1 MAILAPART
10 VAPVPARRVSR
21 ARRATRAAASR
32 SEDANERLAGNA
44 PSRRDALLAAAAI
57 AATVPVEAS
66 RAATPVMSTNVSAA
80 VPNEA
85 IASVASAV
93 PQPSITAEAFFDLAV
108 DAESF
113 GRVVVGVY
121 GEANPIAA
129 ARFLALAEGVQG
141 LGYRRTQIDA
151 VEYDEDPQT
160 GVDTPSFLGSTGI
173 RAFVIPGSTTPVTS
187 LPGGASNEALL
198 PELEARRIGH
208 DGLPNGKV
216 GIVSLV
222 VERGA
227 PPPPPKER
235 LVSMNGKFVKVAD
248 PPPPGPNGTAFAVT
262 VAPGAGAV
270 LDRTNVVV
278 GEVVEGLD
286 VLNAIAALP
295 TVKDNSASPFFAVA
309 KTIGDKRAVVAEQAF
324 GKPFA
329 KVTVA
334 KCGVVKRP
342 SSTPA
347 EAAGLAEEARAEEV
361 AGVET
366 TAPPV

>member
-1 MAILAPART
+1 
-10 VAPVPARRVSR
+10 V
-21 ARRATRAAASR
+21 
-32 SEDANERLAGNA
+32 NA
-44 PSRRDALLAAAAI
+44 PSRRDALLAAAAM
-57 AATVPVEAS
+57 AAMAPIDSS
-66 RAATPVMSTNVSAA
+66 RAAQTQTTIDTLPPVTT
-80 VPNEA
+80 NEA
-85 IASVASAV
+85 IARVAAAV
-93 PQPSITAEAFFDLAV
+93 PQPSITAEAFFDIAV
-108 DAESF
+108 DAEF
-113 GRVVVGVY
+113 VGRVVVGVY
-121 GEANPIAA
+121 GDANPIAA

-151 VEYDEDPQT
+151 VEYDEDVET
-160 GVDTPSFLGSTGI
+160 KEDTPSFLGSTGI

-198 PELEARRIGH
+198 PELAARKIGH
-208 DGLPNGKV
+208 DDLPGNKV

-235 LVSMNGKFVKVAD
+235 LVSVNGKFVKVAD

-278 GEVVEGLD
+278 GEVVEGMD

-309 KTIGDKRAVVAEQAF
+309 KTIGDKRATVAEQAF

-334 KCGVVKRP
+334 KCGVVKRE
-342 SSTPA
+342 TPP
-347 EAAGLAEEARAEEV
+347 AGD
-361 AGVET
+361 VEIA
-366 TAPPV
+366 APPA

>member
-1 MAILAPART
+1 
-10 VAPVPARRVSR
+10 V
-21 ARRATRAAASR
+21 
-32 SEDANERLAGNA
+32 NA
-44 PSRRDALLAAAAI
+44 PSRRDALLAAAAM
-57 AATVPVEAS
+57 AAMAPIDSS
-66 RAATPVMSTNVSAA
+66 RAAQTQTTIDTLPPVTT
-80 VPNEA
+80 NEA
-85 IASVASAV
+85 IARVAAAV
-93 PQPSITAEAFFDLAV
+93 PQPSITAEAFFDIAV
-108 DAESF
+108 DAEF
-113 GRVVVGVY
+113 VGRVVVGVY
-121 GEANPIAA
+121 GDANPIAA

-151 VEYDEDPQT
+151 VEYDENVET
-160 GVDTPSFLGSTGI
+160 KEDTPSFLGSTGI

-198 PELEARRIGH
+198 PELAARRIGH
-208 DGLPNGKV
+208 DDLPGNKV

-235 LVSMNGKFVKVAD
+235 LVSVNGKFVKVAD

-278 GEVVEGLD
+278 GEVVEGMD

-309 KTIGDKRAVVAEQAF
+309 KTIGDKRATVAEQAF

-334 KCGVVKRP
+334 KCGVVKRE
-342 SSTPA
+342 TPP
-347 EAAGLAEEARAEEV
+347 AGD
-361 AGVET
+361 VEIA
-366 TAPPV
+366 APPA

>member
-1 MAILAPART
+1 MATLAPARAF
-10 VAPVPARRVSR
+10 APAPARRVSR
-21 ARRATRAAASR
+21 ARRSTRAAASR

-198 PELEARRIGH
+198 PELETRKIGH
-208 DGLPNGKV
+208 DSRPNGRSV

-227 PPPPPKER
+227 PPPPPKEK
-235 LVSMNGKFVKVAD
+235 LVSVNGKFVKVTD

-262 VAPGAGAV
+262 VAPGAGRV

-278 GEVVEGLD
+278 GEVVQGLD

-309 KTIGDKRAVVAEQAF
+309 KTIGDKRATVAEQAF

-334 KCGVVKRP
+334 KCGVVARR
-342 SSTPA
+342 
-347 EAAGLAEEARAEEV
+347 AAAEEERAGPLA

>member
-1 MAILAPART
+1 
-10 VAPVPARRVSR
+10 V
-21 ARRATRAAASR
+21 
-32 SEDANERLAGNA
+32 NA
-44 PSRRDALLAAAAI
+44 PSRRDALLAAAAM
-57 AATVPVEAS
+57 AAMAPIEPS
-66 RAATPVMSTNVSAA
+66 RAAQTQTTIDTNPPVKT
-80 VPNEA
+80 NEA
-85 IASVASAV
+85 IARVAAAV
-93 PQPSITAEAFFDLAV
+93 PQPSITAEAFFDIAV
-108 DAESF
+108 DAEF
-113 GRVVVGVY
+113 VGRVVVGVY
-121 GEANPIAA
+121 GDANPIAA

-151 VEYDEDPQT
+151 VEYDEDVET
-160 GVDTPSFLGSTGI
+160 KEDTPSFLGSTGI

-198 PELEARRIGH
+198 PELAARRIGH
-208 DGLPNGKV
+208 DDLPGNKV

-235 LVSMNGKFVKVAD
+235 LVSVNGKFVKVAD

-278 GEVVEGLD
+278 GEVVEGMD

-309 KTIGDKRAVVAEQAF
+309 KTIGDKRATVAEQAF

-334 KCGVVKRP
+334 KCGVVKRE
-342 SSTPA
+342 TPP
-347 EAAGLAEEARAEEV
+347 AGD
-361 AGVET
+361 VEIA
-366 TAPPV
+366 APPA

>member
-1 MAILAPART
+1 MATLAPART
-10 VAPVPARRVSR
+10 CAPAPARRVSR

-32 SEDANERLAGNA
+32 SDDANGTRAVNA
-44 PSRRDALLAAAAI
+44 PSRRDALLAAAAM
-57 AATVPVEAS
+57 AAMAPIDSS
-66 RAATPVMSTNVSAA
+66 RAAQTQTTIDTLPPVTT
-80 VPNEA
+80 NEA
-85 IASVASAV
+85 IARVAAAV
-93 PQPSITAEAFFDLAV
+93 PQPSITAEAFFDIAV
-108 DAESF
+108 DAEF
-113 GRVVVGVY
+113 IGRVVVGVY
-121 GEANPIAA
+121 GDANPIAA

-151 VEYDEDPQT
+151 VEYDENVET
-160 GVDTPSFLGSTGI
+160 KEDTPSFLGSTGI

-198 PELEARRIGH
+198 PELAARRIGH
-208 DGLPNGKV
+208 DDLPGNKV

-235 LVSMNGKFVKVAD
+235 LVSVNGKFVKVAD

-278 GEVVEGLD
+278 GEVVEGMD

-309 KTIGDKRAVVAEQAF
+309 KTIGDKRATVAEQAF

-334 KCGVVKRP
+334 KCGVVKRE
-342 SSTPA
+342 TPP
-347 EAAGLAEEARAEEV
+347 AGD
-361 AGVET
+361 VEIA
-366 TAPPV
+366 APPA

>member
-1 MAILAPART
+1 MATLAPARAF
-10 VAPVPARRVSR
+10 APAPARRVSR
-21 ARRATRAAASR
+21 ARRSTRVAASR
-32 SEDANERLAGNA
+32 SEDANERRAGNA
-44 PSRRDALLAAAAI
+44 PSRRDALLAAAAM
-57 AATVPVEAS
+57 AAMAPVEPS
-66 RAATPVMSTNVSAA
+66 RAATPVMSANVSAA
-80 VPNEA
+80 AANEA
-85 IASVASAV
+85 IGCVASAV
-93 PQPSITAEAFFDLAV
+93 PEPSITAEAFFDLAV
-108 DAESF
+108 DAEPV

-121 GEANPIAA
+121 GDLNPISA

-141 LGYRRTQIDA
+141 LGYKRTQIDA
-151 VEYDEDPQT
+151 VEYDEDPET

-198 PELEARRIGH
+198 PELAAATFGH
-208 DGLPNGKV
+208 DDLPDGKV

-227 PPPPPKER
+227 PPPPPKEK

-262 VAPGAGAV
+262 VARGAGNV
-270 LDRTNVVV
+270 LDKTNVIV
-278 GEVVEGLD
+278 GEVTQGLD
-286 VLNAIAALP
+286 VLNAVAALP

-309 KTIGDKRAVVAEQAF
+309 KQIGDKRATVAEQAF

-334 KCGVVKRP
+334 KCGVVAKQQQNAP
-342 SSTPA
+342 ETNA
-347 EAAGLAEEARAEEV
+347 EARSEETSGE
-361 AGVET
+361 ET
-366 TAPPV
+366 TIS

>member
-1 MAILAPART
+1 M
-10 VAPVPARRVSR
+10 
-21 ARRATRAAASR
+21 
-32 SEDANERLAGNA
+32 NA
-44 PSRRDALLAAAAI
+44 PSRRDALLAAAAM
-57 AATVPVEAS
+57 AAMAPIDSS
-66 RAATPVMSTNVSAA
+66 RAAQTQTTIDTLPPVKT
-80 VPNEA
+80 NEA
-85 IASVASAV
+85 IARVAAAV
-93 PQPSITAEAFFDLAV
+93 PQPSITAEAFFDIAV
-108 DAESF
+108 DAEF
-113 GRVVVGVY
+113 VGRVVVGVY
-121 GEANPIAA
+121 GDANPIAA

-151 VEYDEDPQT
+151 VEYDEDVET
-160 GVDTPSFLGSTGI
+160 KEDTPSFLGSTGI

-198 PELEARRIGH
+198 PELAARRIGH
-208 DGLPNGKV
+208 DDLPGNKV

-235 LVSMNGKFVKVAD
+235 LVSVNGKFVKVAD

-278 GEVVEGLD
+278 GEVVEGMD

-309 KTIGDKRAVVAEQAF
+309 KTIGDKRATVAEQAF

-334 KCGVVKRP
+334 KCGVVKRE
-342 SSTPA
+342 TPP
-347 EAAGLAEEARAEEV
+347 AGD
-361 AGVET
+361 VEIA
-366 TAPPV
+366 APPA

>member
-1 MAILAPART
+1 MATLAPART
-10 VAPVPARRVSR
+10 CAPAPARRVSR

-32 SEDANERLAGNA
+32 SDDANGTRAVNA
-44 PSRRDALLAAAAI
+44 PSRRDALLAAAAM
-57 AATVPVEAS
+57 AAMAPIEPS
-66 RAATPVMSTNVSAA
+66 RAAQTQTTIDTNPPVKT
-80 VPNEA
+80 NEA
-85 IASVASAV
+85 IARVAAAV
-93 PQPSITAEAFFDLAV
+93 PQPSITAEAFFDIAV
-108 DAESF
+108 DAEF
-113 GRVVVGVY
+113 VGRVVVGVY
-121 GEANPIAA
+121 GDANPIAA

-151 VEYDEDPQT
+151 VEYDENVET
-160 GVDTPSFLGSTGI
+160 KEDTPSFLGSTGI

-198 PELEARRIGH
+198 PELAARRIGH
-208 DGLPNGKV
+208 DDLPGNKV

-235 LVSMNGKFVKVAD
+235 LVSVNGKFVKVAD

-309 KTIGDKRAVVAEQAF
+309 KTIGDKRATVAEQAF

-334 KCGVVKRP
+334 KCGVVKRE
-342 SSTPA
+342 TPP
-347 EAAGLAEEARAEEV
+347 AGD
-361 AGVET
+361 VEIA
-366 TAPPV
+366 APPA

>member
-1 MAILAPART
+1 MATLAPARAF
-10 VAPVPARRVSR
+10 APAPARRVSR
-21 ARRATRAAASR
+21 ARRSTRAAASR
-32 SEDANERLAGNA
+32 SEDANERRAGNA
-44 PSRRDALLAAAAI
+44 PSRRDALLAASAAI
-57 AATVPVEAS
+57 AAMAPVAPS
-66 RAATPVMSTNVSAA
+66 RAAQTMEPNVYADVFVRA
-80 VPNEA
+80 NEA
-85 IASVASAV
+85 IGSVASAV
-93 PQPSITAEAFFDLAV
+93 PQPEITAEAFFDLAV
-108 DAESF
+108 DAEFF

-121 GEANPIAA
+121 GDANPVAA

-141 LGYRRTQIDA
+141 LGYKRTQIDA
-151 VEYDEDPQT
+151 VEYDEDPET

-198 PELEARRIGH
+198 PELAAATFGH
-208 DGLPNGKV
+208 DDLPDGKV

-227 PPPPPKER
+227 PPAPPKEK

-262 VAPGAGAV
+262 VARGAGNV
-270 LDRTNVVV
+270 LDKTNVIV
-278 GEVVEGLD
+278 GEVTQGLD
-286 VLNAIAALP
+286 VLNAVAALP

-309 KTIGDKRAVVAEQAF
+309 KQIGDKRATVAEQAF

-334 KCGVVKRP
+334 KCGVVAKQQQNAP
-342 SSTPA
+342 ETNA
-347 EAAGLAEEARAEEV
+347 EARSEETSGE
-361 AGVET
+361 ET
-366 TAPPV
+366 TIS

>member
-1 MAILAPART
+1 MAAMAPID
-10 VAPVPARRVSR
+10 S
-21 ARRATRAAASR
+21 
-32 SEDANERLAGNA
+32 
-44 PSRRDALLAAAAI
+44 
-57 AATVPVEAS
+57 S
-66 RAATPVMSTNVSAA
+66 RAAQTQTTIDTLPPVTT
-80 VPNEA
+80 NEA
-85 IASVASAV
+85 IARVAAAV
-93 PQPSITAEAFFDLAV
+93 PQPSITAEAFFDIAV
-108 DAESF
+108 DAEF
-113 GRVVVGVY
+113 VGRVVVGVY
-121 GEANPIAA
+121 GDANPIAA

-151 VEYDEDPQT
+151 VEYDENVET
-160 GVDTPSFLGSTGI
+160 KEDTPSFLGSTGI

-198 PELEARRIGH
+198 PELAAHRIGH
-208 DGLPNGKV
+208 DDLPGNKV

-235 LVSMNGKFVKVAD
+235 LVSVNGKFVKVAD

-278 GEVVEGLD
+278 GEVVEGMD

-309 KTIGDKRAVVAEQAF
+309 KTIGDKRATVAEQAF

-334 KCGVVKRP
+334 KCGVVKRE
-342 SSTPA
+342 TPP
-347 EAAGLAEEARAEEV
+347 AGD
-361 AGVET
+361 VEIA
-366 TAPPV
+366 APPA

>member
-1 MAILAPART
+1 
-10 VAPVPARRVSR
+10 
-21 ARRATRAAASR
+21 
-32 SEDANERLAGNA
+32 
-44 PSRRDALLAAAAI
+44 
-57 AATVPVEAS
+57 
-66 RAATPVMSTNVSAA
+66 
-80 VPNEA
+80 
-85 IASVASAV
+85 
-93 PQPSITAEAFFDLAV
+93 
-108 DAESF
+108 
-113 GRVVVGVY
+113 VVGVY
-121 GEANPIAA
+121 GDANPIAA
-129 ARFLALAEGVQG
+129 ARFLALAEGIQG

-151 VEYDEDPQT
+151 VEYDEDPET
-160 GVDTPSFLGSTGI
+160 KEDTPSFLGSTGI

-198 PELEARRIGH
+198 PELAARRIGH
-208 DGLPNGKV
+208 DDLPGNKV

-235 LVSMNGKFVKVAD
+235 LVSVNGKFVKVAD

-262 VAPGAGAV
+262 VARGAGAV

-278 GEVVEGLD
+278 GEVVQGMD

-309 KTIGDKRAVVAEQAF
+309 KTIGDKRATVAEQAF

-334 KCGVVKRP
+334 KCGVVKRE
-342 SSTPA
+342 TPP
-347 EAAGLAEEARAEEV
+347 AGDVDIA
-361 AGVET
+361 
-366 TAPPV
+366 APPA

>member
-1 MAILAPART
+1 MAILAPARV
-10 VAPVPARRVSR
+10 VAPAPARRVSR
-21 ARRATRAAASR
+21 ARRATLAAASR
-32 SEDANERLAGNA
+32 TNGDAANERLAGNA
-44 PSRRDALLAAAAI
+44 HSRRDALLAAAAM
-57 AATVPVEAS
+57 AAMAPVEPS
-66 RAATPVMSTNVSAA
+66 RAATPVMSANVSAA
-80 VPNEA
+80 AANEA
-85 IASVASAV
+85 IGCVASAV
-93 PQPSITAEAFFDLAV
+93 PEPSITAEAFFDLAV
-108 DAESF
+108 DAEPV

-121 GEANPIAA
+121 GDLNPISA

-141 LGYRRTQIDA
+141 LGYKRTQIDA
-151 VEYDEDPQT
+151 VEYDEDPNT

-198 PELEARRIGH
+198 PELETRKIGH
-208 DGLPNGKV
+208 DSRPNGRSV

-227 PPPPPKER
+227 PPPPPKEK
-235 LVSMNGKFVKVAD
+235 LVSVNGKFVKVTD

-262 VAPGAGAV
+262 VAPGAGRV

-278 GEVVEGLD
+278 GEVVQGLD

-295 TVKDNSASPFFAVA
+295 TVKDNSASPFFALA
-309 KTIGDKRAVVAEQAF
+309 KTIGDKRATVAEQAF

-334 KCGVVKRP
+334 KCGVVARR
-342 SSTPA
+342 
-347 EAAGLAEEARAEEV
+347 AAAEEERAGPLA

>member
-1 MAILAPART
+1 
-10 VAPVPARRVSR
+10 V
-21 ARRATRAAASR
+21 
-32 SEDANERLAGNA
+32 NA
-44 PSRRDALLAAAAI
+44 PSRRDALLAAAAM
-57 AATVPVEAS
+57 AAMAPIDSS
-66 RAATPVMSTNVSAA
+66 RAAQTQTTIDTLPPVKT
-80 VPNEA
+80 NEA
-85 IASVASAV
+85 IARVAAAV
-93 PQPSITAEAFFDLAV
+93 PQPSITAEAFFDIAV
-108 DAESF
+108 DAEF
-113 GRVVVGVY
+113 VGRVVVGVY
-121 GEANPIAA
+121 GDANPIAA

-151 VEYDEDPQT
+151 VEYDENVET
-160 GVDTPSFLGSTGI
+160 KEDTPSFLGSTGI

-198 PELEARRIGH
+198 PELAARRIGH
-208 DGLPNGKV
+208 DDLPGNKV

-235 LVSMNGKFVKVAD
+235 LVSVNGKFVKVAD

-278 GEVVEGLD
+278 GEVVEGMD

-309 KTIGDKRAVVAEQAF
+309 KTIGDKRATVAEQAF

-334 KCGVVKRP
+334 KCGVVKRE
-342 SSTPA
+342 TPP
-347 EAAGLAEEARAEEV
+347 AGD
-361 AGVET
+361 VEIA
-366 TAPPV
+366 APPA

>member
-1 MAILAPART
+1 MT
-10 VAPVPARRVSR
+10 
-21 ARRATRAAASR
+21 
-32 SEDANERLAGNA
+32 A
-44 PSRRDALLAAAAI
+44 PSRRDALLAAAAM
-57 AATVPVEAS
+57 AAMAPIEPS
-66 RAATPVMSTNVSAA
+66 RAAQTQTTIDTLPPVKT
-80 VPNEA
+80 NEA
-85 IASVASAV
+85 IARVAAAV
-93 PQPSITAEAFFDLAV
+93 PQPSITAEAFFDIAV
-108 DAESF
+108 DAEF
-113 GRVVVGVY
+113 VGRVVVGVY
-121 GEANPIAA
+121 GDANPIAA

-151 VEYDEDPQT
+151 VEYDENVET
-160 GVDTPSFLGSTGI
+160 KEDTPSFLGSTGI

-198 PELEARRIGH
+198 PELAARRIGH
-208 DGLPNGKV
+208 DDLPGNKV

-235 LVSMNGKFVKVAD
+235 LVSVNGKFVKVAD

-262 VAPGAGAV
+262 VAPGAGKV

-278 GEVVEGLD
+278 GEVVEGMD

-309 KTIGDKRAVVAEQAF
+309 KTIGDKRATVAEQAF

-334 KCGVVKRP
+334 KCGVVKRE
-342 SSTPA
+342 TPP
-347 EAAGLAEEARAEEV
+347 AGD
-361 AGVET
+361 VEIA
-366 TAPPV
+366 APPA